1 MNKVSLLRDLKLF
14 SADKIEQEEE
24 ITSLREKNIYGNR
37 LARRSLDVTIFFTF
51 MVYVHCRH
59 CMSHLHV
66 QKLGQHLPILV
77 KPSLLPRSD
86 LIVPTYQS
94 VSQYISRDR
103 TGFPPNS
110 PGDYPTPSP
119 RHDCHDDMW
128 VYAICA
134 GGTTVERCGGSH
146 AVFAVAGV
154 VRKLDAEKGRGGC
167 GRSAEGA
174 RGQEVQDEGRL
185 ITIASRGRDSVAI
198 ASFDEGNV
206 T

>member
-1 MNKVSLLRDLKLF
+1 MNKVSLLHDLELF
-14 SADKIEQEEE
+14 PADKIEQEEE
-24 ITSLREKNIYGNR
+24 ITRLREKNISGNR
-37 LARRSLDVTIFFTF
+37 LARRSLDVILFFTF

-66 QKLGQHLPILV
+66 QKLGQHLPMLV

-94 VSQYISRDR
+94 FPEHVSGNR

-110 PGDYPTPSP
+110 PGDHTTPPP

-128 VYAICA
+128 VYAICTWE
-134 GGTTVERCGGSH
+134 TTVERCGGSH
-146 AVFAVAGV
+146 AVFAVVGL

-174 RGQEVQDEGRL
+174 RGQEVQDEGCL
-185 ITIASRGRDSVAI
+185 ITIVSRGQDSVAI
-198 ASFDEGNV
+198 ALFDERNV